1 MGKME
6 KTLLLATSRGYCFG
20 VKKAL
25 ERVEKT
31 LSESHQNPII
41 VFNEIVHN
49 RIVVDQLKA
58 RGVMFTADLDAIPK
72 NAAVIISAHGV
83 GPHVY
88 QRLKEKH
95 CEIIDATC
103 PLVQKVHDKV
113 HYFSNLGYYILYI
126 GKASHEE
133 AIGVIAENP
142 SNITLIESEKDLPH
156 IPRNHDRYI
165 VLNQT
170 TLNMFEVESL
180 YERIRAAL
188 PSVEMPS
195 KNDLCYTTTER
206 QQAVNSIAQQCESV
220 IVIGSAN
227 SSNSRKLCEVAQA
240 QGAKAILVDTVD
252 EIDDRWLD
260 GVNRIGVTSG
270 ASAPEFLVEGVIDRL
285 VKRGFSVTN
294 VA

>member
-1 MGKME
+1 ME
-6 KTLLLATSRGYCFG
+6 KSLLLATSRGYCFG

-25 ERVEKT
+25 ELVEKT
-31 LSESHQNPII
+31 LSQSHQNPII

-58 RGVMFTADLDAIPK
+58 RGVMFTSELESIPK
-72 NAAVIISAHGV
+72 KSAVIISAHGV

-88 QRLKEKH
+88 KCLKEKD

-103 PLVQKVHDKV
+103 PLVKKVHDKV
-113 HYFSNLGYYILYI
+113 HHYSELGYHILYI

-133 AIGVIAENP
+133 AIGVMAENP
-142 SNITLIESEKDLPH
+142 TNITLIESEADLNK
-156 IPRNHDRYI
+156 IPLSRPRYI

-170 TLNMFEVESL
+170 TLNMFDVESL
-180 YERIRAAL
+180 YEKIRATL
-188 PSVEMPS
+188 PNIEMPK

-206 QQAVNSIAQQCESV
+206 QQAVKSIAAQCEAV

-252 EIDDRWLD
+252 EIQDSWLD
-260 GVNRIGVTSG
+260 GISHIGVTSG
-270 ASAPEFLVEGVIDRL
+270 ASAPEFLVEGVINRL

-294 VA
+294 VK